1 MLLCTRCVPRINT
14 WNSIGFVAKPTFFK
28 PVLFKIFKTGF
39 WKMATKGLFFSESL
53 GLGFSDP
60 LVIQVGSLF
69 LHFATWQP
77 KTEHTSAIVLKIMK
91 LIWQNTYVVTPGSSS
106 DTPCLT
112 VAPPCKLKGLIYLGV
127 LSVSMFLRLSKVH
140 IRSSKAEMCSWY
152 VLLYIKK
159 HHMDIKKT

>member
-1 MLLCTRCVPRINT
+1 
-14 WNSIGFVAKPTFFK
+14 
-28 PVLFKIFKTGF
+28 
-39 WKMATKGLFFSESL
+39 MATKGLFFSESL

-140 IRSSKAEMCSWY
+140 ISSSKAEMCS
-152 VLLYIKK
+152 
-159 HHMDIKKT
+159 